1 MSKVVKLGNKL
12 LGGENPILIQ
22 SMVNIKTSKI
32 AEVVEQI
39 KELELLGCDVIRVSV
54 KDDEDVKAIKEI
66 KKTAGD

>member
-1 MSKVVKLGNKL
+1 MSKTVKLGNKV

-39 KELELLGCDVIRVSV
+39 KELKQLDATL
-54 KDDEDVKAIKEI
+54 
-66 KKTAGD
+66 